1 MFLTMKFPFLIW
13 FLSEKYMLPCI
24 SKQVFGIDCPGCG
37 LQRSVAL
44 LLRGEF
50 AASLLM
56 YPGLLP
62 MMALFG
68 FIALNRFIPFR
79 RANAITIILAG
90 TTVGTILIN
99 FLIKIIN

>member
-1 MFLTMKFPFLIW
+1 MKIPFLLW
-13 FLSEKYMLPCI
+13 LLAEKYMLPCI

-44 LLRGEF
+44 LLKGDF
-50 AASLLM
+50 LASFLM
-56 YPGLLP
+56 YPALFP

-68 FIALNRFIPFR
+68 FLALNRFISFR
-79 RANAITIILAG
+79 RANVITMILAG

-99 FLIKIIN
+99 FIIKIIN

>member
-1 MFLTMKFPFLIW
+1 MKLPFLIW
-13 FLSEKYMLPCI
+13 LLSEKFMLPCI

-50 AASLLM
+50 QASFLM
-56 YPGLLP
+56 YPGLFP

-68 FIALNRFIPFR
+68 FLALNRFVSFR
-79 RANAITIILAG
+79 RANEITILLAG
-90 TTVGTILIN
+90 TTVLTILTN
-99 FLIKIIN
+99 FFIKIIH